1 MTTGRRT
8 GTRTGAGLLPLDS
21 IQEIRARLLRVAE
34 SPSADLAEGAL
45 LVAAE
50 ENPALDLAESLDLL
64 DGIAA
69 SAAARLRA
77 DADPASARRVLVD
90 EIFERRGFEG
100 ATTDYDDPRNSFL
113 DQVLVRRRGIPI
125 TLSIVY
131 VATAARIGQRAFGV
145 NAPGHFLLRHG
156 DAVID
161 AFAGGREVPAEDL
174 ARRLRAAGV
183 EDVATT
189 AALLVAHPP
198 THREIL
204 SRVLRNLKAIHLRRK
219 EMERALADV
228 DRLVLL
234 NPDQP
239 HWLRDRAALY
249 QHLGCTH
256 AAIADLEKFCEC
268 APGDPERDVVR
279 RALAQLVRNA
289 PAVH

>member
-1 MTTGRRT
+1 MTREG
-8 GTRTGAGLLPLDS
+8 LPLDS
-21 IQEIRARLLRVAE
+21 IQEIRARLVRIAE

-50 ENPALDLAESLDLL
+50 ENPALAFADSLDFV

-69 SAAARLRA
+69 SAAARLCS
-77 DADPASARRVLVD
+77 DADPAAARSALVD
-90 EIFERRGFEG
+90 EIFVRRGFEG
-100 ATTDYDDPRNSFL
+100 AADEYDDPRNSFL
-113 DQVLVRRRGIPI
+113 DQVIVRRRGIPI
-125 TLSIVY
+125 TLSILY
-131 VATAARIGQRAFGV
+131 VAAAARIGQRAFGV
-145 NAPGHFLLRHG
+145 NAPGHFLVRHG
-156 DAVID
+156 EALID
-161 AFAGGREVPAEDL
+161 AFTGGREVSAEDFT
-174 ARRLRAAGV
+174 RRLRAAGV
-183 EDVATT
+183 EDVGST
-189 AALLVAHPP
+189 AALLLAHPP
-198 THREIL
+198 GHREIL
-204 SRVLRNLKAIHLRRK
+204 SRVLRNLKAIHLRRR

-256 AAIADLEKFCEC
+256 AAIADLERFCER
-268 APGDPERDVVR
+268 APGDPERAVVR